1 MRGLTRV
8 LAFAAIV
15 VSASLPVAN
24 ADESSLALGGD
35 QFVAGQAANL
45 STPVEHDA
53 FAIGSDVE
61 LSGPVTGDAHLAGF
75 DVQVT
80 GAVTGDVYAAGFS
93 VNAAANIGGDF
104 TAAGNMVT
112 VRSSAPVG
120 GNARLAA
127 ATVTLDAPVA
137 GAALVTARSLTLNA
151 PVSGDLNFY
160 GENLTFGPN
169 ARVDGQLTIRAPKEI
184 AVPASVASAD
194 RVRFQPLEQPDYVG
208 EAGKSAT
215 SVLGRFWPA
224 FWTVVGWWLF
234 LVVVGAAFIALLP
247 GSVSS
252 MQVASQRHPFR
263 RLGLG
268 FLAFAAVLG
277 LIPALAFTIVGLLLV
292 PFVLILAVIACSLAY
307 LSGAFFIGLRIAGAF
322 VRTDTNL
329 RRLAVLAVAL
339 IVAALVGMVPF
350 AGWLITLGI
359 VVFGFGTA
367 TTVSIRGWSPSGH
380 GPSSAAARPAQ

>member
-1 MRGLTRV
+1 MRHSTQI
-8 LAFAAIV
+8 LAFVAIIG
-15 VSASLPVAN
+15 ASLATAN
-24 ADESSLALGGD
+24 ADESSLTLGGD
-35 QFVAGQAANL
+35 QFVAGQAVNL
-45 STPVEHDA
+45 ASPVEHDA
-53 FAIGSDVE
+53 FALGNDVR
-61 LSGPVTGDAHLAGF
+61 LSGPVMGDAHLAGF
-75 DVQVT
+75 EVQVT
-80 GAVTGDVYAAGFS
+80 AAVTGDVYAAGFS
-93 VNAAANIGGDF
+93 IDATANIGGDF
-104 TAAGNMVT
+104 TAAGNAVN
-112 VRSSAPVG
+112 VRAGAPVG

-151 PVSGDLNFY
+151 AVSGDLSFY
-160 GENLTFGPN
+160 GDNLTFGPN
-169 ARVDGQLTIRAPKEI
+169 ARVDGELDIRAPNEI

-194 RVRFQPLEQPDYVG
+194 RVKFQLLQQPDYVG

-215 SVLGRFWPA
+215 TVLGRFWPV

-247 GSVSS
+247 GTVSS
-252 MQVASQRHPFR
+252 MQTASQRHPFR

-277 LIPALAFTIVGLLLV
+277 LIPALAFTIVGLLLL
-292 PFVLILAVIACSLAY
+292 PFVLVLAVIACSLAY
-307 LSGAFFIGLRIAGAF
+307 LSGTFFIGLRIAGAF

-339 IVAALVGMVPF
+339 IAAALVGMIPF
-350 AGWLITLGI
+350 VGWLITLGI

-367 TTVSIRGWSPSGH
+367 TTVSIRRWSLSEPE
-380 GPSSAAARPAQ
+380 PSSAAPRPAQ